1 LMHRAIFA
9 DSLWVM
15 ITADIPVETSTE
27 AKIGINSPC

>member
-1 LMHRAIFA
+1 
-9 DSLWVM
+9 LWVM